1 MSDTK
6 SVNNLESQDSV
17 KPVILVVD
25 DEDTIRSC
33 LKEAL
38 EAEGHKV
45 YTSDDGGNSL
55 RLTKELIPDL
65 VILDLKM
72 PGMNGLD
79 LLREI
84 KLHDQNILVILLTG
98 HASVDSAVSAMK
110 AGAFD
115 YLEKPFKME
124 HIKVVVDKALSTQSL
139 MREVSRLRA
148 KTNITGDVNII
159 AVSKEMKEI
168 VEHVKIIAQSPSSTV
183 LIHGESGTGKELIAN
198 YIHMMSA
205 RNKYR
210 FMEVNCA
217 ALTENLLESELFGYE
232 KGSFTG
238 AATTGKAGLF
248 EATQRGTM
256 FLDEIG
262 EMPPYLQT
270 KLLRVLQDRAIVRVG
285 ANEPH
290 PIDIRVVA
298 ATHQDLDARV
308 KQGLFREDLYHRLNV
323 IRLRLPSLR
332 ERRED
337 IPLLARYFLAKSARD
352 LGVEAKRLS
361 DAAMAYLAGQ
371 SFPGNVRQLENICHW
386 LTVMAPTQVIE
397 AGDLPAELRTEAPV
411 AETDW
416 LWALAHEVE
425 RMLARGESSIMESL
439 ATRFEKTLIAKAL
452 AHTGGRR
459 IEAANLLGIGRNT
472 ITRKIA
478 ELGLEEKETPPA

>member
-45 YTSDDGGNSL
+45 YTSEDGGNSL

-248 EATQRGTM
+248 EVTQRGTM

-262 EMPPYLQT
+262 EMSISLQS
-270 KLLRVLQDRAIVRVG
+270 KLLRVLQERKFKRVG
-285 ANEPH
+285 GVDDIN
-290 PIDIRVVA
+290 IDVRIIASTNR
-298 ATHQDLDARV
+298 DLEEEV
-308 KQGLFREDLYHRLNV
+308 KKGNFRKDLYYRLKVLPVFLCALRDRKDDILPLVKHYIHNFNKEFNKNV
-323 IRLRLPSLR
+323 NNIPSG
-332 ERRED
+332 
-337 IPLLARYFLAKSARD
+337 I
-352 LGVEAKRLS
+352 EAILKNY
-361 DAAMAYLAGQ
+361 DW
-371 SFPGNVRQLENICHW
+371 PGNVRELKN
-386 LTVMAPTQVIE
+386 VIE
-397 AGDLPAELRTEAPV
+397 RAVLLSNNATLSAEHLLLGSEI
-411 AETDW
+411 
-416 LWALAHEVE
+416 
-425 RMLARGESSIMESL
+425 G
-439 ATRFEKTLIAKAL
+439 AKA
-452 AHTGGRR
+452 TGEDEDADQSIST
-459 IEAANLLGIGRNT
+459 IEKQHIAAILKETSWQMTKASKILGINRTTLYN
-472 ITRKIA
+472 KI
-478 ELGLEEKETPPA
+478 KHYDIKQ

>member
-6 SVNNLESQDSV
+6 SVNNLESKDSV

-45 YTSDDGGNSL
+45 YTSEDGGNSL

-238 AATTGKAGLF
+238 AATTGKVGLF
-248 EATQRGTM
+248 EVTQRGTM

-262 EMPPYLQT
+262 EMSISLQS
-270 KLLRVLQDRAIVRVG
+270 KLLRVLQERKFKRVG
-285 ANEPH
+285 GVDDIN
-290 PIDIRVVA
+290 IDVRIIASTNR
-298 ATHQDLDARV
+298 DLEEEV
-308 KQGLFREDLYHRLNV
+308 KKGNFRKDLYYRLKVLPVFLCALRDRKDDILPLVKHYIHNFNKEFNKNV
-323 IRLRLPSLR
+323 NNIPSG
-332 ERRED
+332 
-337 IPLLARYFLAKSARD
+337 I
-352 LGVEAKRLS
+352 EAILKNY
-361 DAAMAYLAGQ
+361 DW
-371 SFPGNVRQLENICHW
+371 PGNVRELKN
-386 LTVMAPTQVIE
+386 VIE
-397 AGDLPAELRTEAPV
+397 RAVLLSNNATLSAEHLLLGSEI
-411 AETDW
+411 
-416 LWALAHEVE
+416 
-425 RMLARGESSIMESL
+425 G
-439 ATRFEKTLIAKAL
+439 AKA
-452 AHTGGRR
+452 TGEDEDADQSIST
-459 IEAANLLGIGRNT
+459 IEKQHIAAILKETSWQMTKASKILGINRTTLYN
-472 ITRKIA
+472 KI
-478 ELGLEEKETPPA
+478 KHYDIKQ

>member
-1 MSDTK
+1 MGEKK

-25 DEDTIRSC
+25 DEETIRYC

-45 YTSDDGGNSL
+45 YTSEDGGNSL

-84 KLHDQNILVILLTG
+84 KQHDQNILVILLTG

-205 RNKYR
+205 RSKYR

-262 EMPPYLQT
+262 EMSISLQS
-270 KLLRVLQDRAIVRVG
+270 KLLRVLQERKFKRVG
-285 ANEPH
+285 GVDDIN
-290 PIDIRVVA
+290 IDVRIIASTNR
-298 ATHQDLDARV
+298 DLEEEV
-308 KQGLFREDLYHRLNV
+308 KKGNFRKDLYYRLKV
-323 IRLRLPSLR
+323 LPVFLCALRDRKDDILPLVKHYIHNFNK
-332 ERRED
+332 EFNKD
-337 IPLLARYFLAKSARD
+337 VNNIPS
-352 LGVEAKRLS
+352 GTEAILKNY
-361 DAAMAYLAGQ
+361 DW
-371 SFPGNVRQLENICHW
+371 PGNVRELKN
-386 LTVMAPTQVIE
+386 VIE
-397 AGDLPAELRTEAPV
+397 RAVLLSNNATLSAEHL
-411 AETDW
+411 
-416 LWALAHEVE
+416 
-425 RMLARGESSIMESL
+425 
-439 ATRFEKTLIAKAL
+439 
-452 AHTGGRR
+452 
-459 IEAANLLGIGRNT
+459 LLGSEIGAKDTGEPATLSVACPKIGAGGDEEADQSIST
-472 ITRKIA
+472 IEKQHIA
-478 ELGLEEKETPPA
+478 AILKETSWQMTRASKILGINRTTLYNKIKHYGIKQ